1 MYGRIKRRGRPP
13 KTPNTE
19 RPKFQV
25 HLLKKPQYLQN
36 LEARGLNSPIT
47 SRTSSPQG
55 SETSRRSTAKKGT
68 KRKSNPPTRGGR
80 GGNQKRKQTLETDY
94 HYGSDFEDSTDHD
107 DDLGLS
113 ESETEPEK
121 DDPLDEM
128 SDSDLSLSS
137 FSTTSGT
144 NKKFSYISR
153 MSPEPLW
160 LQTERQIQ
168 PLELP
173 RSSDD
178 LLIPREYVMQTLS
191 IYEVLRHFKSL
202 IRLSPFRFEDFCAVL
217 NFEEQSNL
225 LVEIHVSLLKT
236 IFREEDTQQ
245 THFGPL
251 DQKDSANSVLYFID
265 AMTWP
270 EALRSYIES
279 DKTFDEEVLNIL
291 NTCEYPFTDIEK
303 RLRVLQFLTDQILI
317 TSPVREDL
325 IHEGK
330 YFSYSCSQ

>member
-13 KTPNTE
+13 KTPNTD

-25 HLLKKPQYLQN
+25 HLLKKPQYLKN
-36 LEARGLNSPIT
+36 FESRGLNSPIT
-47 SRTSSPQG
+47 SRASSPMSCENSRKG
-55 SETSRRSTAKKGT
+55 SAKKGG
-68 KRKSNPPTRGGR
+68 KRKSTVSAKGKPT
-80 GGNQKRKQTLETDY
+80 NQRRKQSLETDY

-107 DDLGLS
+107 DELGLS

-121 DDPLDEM
+121 DDQLDEII
-128 SDSDLSLSS
+128 SDSEISLSS
-137 FSTTSGT
+137 FSTASGT
-144 NKKFSYISR
+144 NKKFSFISR

-160 LQTERQIQ
+160 IQTEKEIQ

-178 LLIPREYVMQTLS
+178 LLIPREHIMQTLS

-270 EALRSYIES
+270 EALHSYIES
-279 DKTFDEEVLNIL
+279 DKTFDAEVLNIL

-303 RLRVLQFLTDQILI
+303 RLKVLQFLTDQILI

-330 YFSYSCSQ
+330 

>member
-1 MYGRIKRRGRPP
+1 MYGRSKRRGRPP
-13 KTPNTE
+13 KTPNTD

-25 HLLKKPQYLQN
+25 HLLKKPQYLKN
-36 LEARGLNSPIT
+36 YEPRSLNSPIT
-47 SRTSSPQG
+47 SGASSPMSSENSRKG
-55 SETSRRSTAKKGT
+55 SAKKGG
-68 KRKSNPPTRGGR
+68 KRKSAVITKGKVS
-80 GGNQKRKQTLETDY
+80 NQRRKQSLETDY

-107 DDLGLS
+107 DDLGLT
-113 ESETEPEK
+113 ESETEPER
-121 DDPLDEM
+121 DDPLDDM
-128 SDSDLSLSS
+128 SDSEISLSG
-137 FSTTSGT
+137 FSTASGT
-144 NKKFSYISR
+144 NKKLSFISR

-160 LQTERQIQ
+160 LQTEKEVQ

-178 LLIPREYVMQTLS
+178 LLIPREHIMQTLS

-202 IRLSPFRFEDFCAVL
+202 IRLSPFRFEDFCSVL

-225 LVEIHVSLLKT
+225 LVEIHVSLLKS

-251 DQKDSANSVLYFID
+251 DQRDSANSVLYYID

-279 DKTFDEEVLNIL
+279 DKSFDAEVLNIL

-303 RLRVLQFLTDQILI
+303 RLKVLQFLTDQILI
-317 TSPVREDL
+317 TSPVRDDL
-325 IHEGK
+325 IHEGT
-330 YFSYSCSQ
+330 FFLH

>member
-13 KTPNTE
+13 KTPNTD

-25 HLLKKPQYLQN
+25 HLLKKPQYLKN
-36 LEARGLNSPIT
+36 LEPRGFNSPIT
-47 SRTSSPQG
+47 SRASSPMDTDNSRKG
-55 SETSRRSTAKKGT
+55 SAKKGG
-68 KRKSNPPTRGGR
+68 KRKSNVPASRGR
-80 GGNQKRKQTLETDY
+80 GAANQRRKQSLETDY

-107 DDLGLS
+107 EELGIS

-121 DDPLDEM
+121 DDQLDEM
-128 SDSDLSLSS
+128 SDSDISLSS
-137 FSTTSGT
+137 FSTASGT
-144 NKKFSYISR
+144 NKNKFSYISR
-153 MSPEPLW
+153 MSPEPFW
-160 LQTERQIQ
+160 LQTEKEIQ

-178 LLIPREYVMQTLS
+178 LLIPREHIMQTLS

-279 DKTFDEEVLNIL
+279 DKSFDQDVLNIL

-303 RLRVLQFLTDQILI
+303 RLKVLQFLTDQILI

-330 YFSYSCSQ
+330 FVSL